1 MKLYVPLIL
10 AVISTVLVIYTLHES
25 YDLNVSEL
33 TFGDFQIH
41 PASMGTFFEFFFY
54 VLRPF
59 FLTSWIT
66 NRCGILVFH
75 ALCSVELPDYRV

>member
-41 PASMGTFFEFFFY
+41 PASMGTFFEIFFY
-54 VLRPF
+54 VLRLF
-59 FLTSWIT
+59 FNVVDNKQVWDSCFSCPLQ
-66 NRCGILVFH
+66 R
-75 ALCSVELPDYRV
+75 